1 MKMDTPSAEI
11 IVDQREKNSLVAHEL
26 VHLGARIR
34 FERLPVADYI
44 IGNIGIERKTAS
56 DFISSMINKRLL
68 RQLEEIK
75 QFEKQ
80 ILIVEGKLS
89 ELDFNKNAIRGMLL
103 CTMLDFSVPVIFTN
117 DYDET
122 AEVLY
127 AIAKRAAKGK
137 QEFGLKV
144 KKKTY
149 SIAEQQQLLVEGLP
163 SVGPQLAKALLREF
177 KTITALVNASI
188 EDLQKVEKIGKKKA
202 EIIKR
207 ILDEE
212 YFPRDF

>member
-1 MKMDTPSAEI
+1 MDPQSAEI

-26 VHLGARIR
+26 IHLGARIK
-34 FERLPVADYI
+34 FERLPVADYL
-44 IGNIGIERKTAS
+44 IGNIAVERKTTS

-68 RQLEEIK
+68 RQLEEI
-75 QFEKQ
+75 QQYEKRLLV
-80 ILIVEGKLS
+80 IEGKFDR
-89 ELDFNKNAIRGMLL
+89 EFNKNAIRGMVLS
-103 CTMLDFSVPVIFTN
+103 TMLDFSVPVVFTN

-122 AEVLY
+122 AEVLF
-127 AIAKRAAKGK
+127 AIAKRVARGK

-149 SIAEQQQLLVEGLP
+149 SLAEQQQLLVEGLP
-163 SVGPQLAKALLREF
+163 SIGPNLAKALLKEF
-177 KTITALVNASI
+177 KTITALVNASL

-207 ILDEE
+207 ILEEE

>member
-1 MKMDTPSAEI
+1 MDPQSAEI

-26 VHLGARIR
+26 IHLGARIK
-34 FERLPVADYI
+34 FERLPVADYL
-44 IGNIGIERKTAS
+44 IGNIAVERKTTS

-68 RQLEEIK
+68 RQLEEIQQYDK
-75 QFEKQ
+75 RL
-80 ILIVEGKLS
+80 LIIEGKFDR
-89 ELDFNKNAIRGMLL
+89 EFNKNAIRGMVLS
-103 CTMLDFSVPVIFTN
+103 TMLDFSVPVVFTN

-122 AEVLY
+122 AEVLF
-127 AIAKRAAKGK
+127 AIAKRVARGK

-149 SIAEQQQLLVEGLP
+149 SLAEQQQLLVEGLP
-163 SVGPQLAKALLREF
+163 SIGPNLAKALLKEF
-177 KTITALVNASI
+177 KTITALVNASL

-207 ILDEE
+207 ILEEE

>member
-1 MKMDTPSAEI
+1 MNPPIAEI

-26 VHLGARIR
+26 VNLGAKIR
-34 FERLPVADYI
+34 FERLPVADYL
-44 IGNIGIERKTAS
+44 IGNIAVERKTVS

-75 QFEKQ
+75 QFDKQ
-80 ILIVEGKLS
+80 LLIVEGDLAKA
-89 ELDFNKNAIRGMLL
+89 DFNKNAIRGMLL
-103 CTMLDFSVPVIFTN
+103 STMLDFGVPVAFTN

-122 AEVLY
+122 AEFLFSL
-127 AIAKRAAKGK
+127 AKRVSKK
-137 QEFGLKV
+137 KVDFGLKV

-163 SVGPQLAKALLREF
+163 SIGPNLAKALLREF
-177 KTITALVNASI
+177 KTITALVNASL

-202 EIIKR
+202 EIIR
-207 ILDEE
+207 RLLEEE
-212 YFPRDF
+212 YNPR